1 MSATPGRLEKARTAL
16 LVLAGLRAVL
26 GIIAIP
32 LVPVLWDDH
41 FVFLVLLRPT
51 KEILLAAGFLLRQGD
66 VNLLEI
72 LVAAVPLA
80 IFGVWLFYGIGRAFA
95 DEIQSGKGLPKV
107 VARFLPRDRIHDLCR
122 ILDRKGRGVVVAG
135 RLAAFPSSL
144 LGAAAGASKMEP
156 RAFLPAD
163 ATGVVLSIAEVMG
176 AGYVLGEA
184 HKRAGPWLTALGV
197 AVLFGLLFFVG
208 RWLKREGNRGNGTT
222 QAGAAASSAG
232 QRG

>member
-1 MSATPGRLEKARTAL
+1 MSATTGQLEKARTAL
-16 LVLAGLRAVL
+16 LVLAGLRTVL
-26 GIIAIP
+26 GIVAIP

-51 KEILLAAGFLLRQGD
+51 KEILLAAGFLFRQGD
-66 VNLLEI
+66 VSLI
-72 LVAAVPLA
+72 AVLVAAVPLA

-107 VARFLPRDRIHDLCR
+107 AARFLPRDRIQDLCR

-144 LGAAAGASKMEP
+144 LGAAAGASRMEP

-163 ATGVVLSIAEVMG
+163 TIGAVLSIAEVIG

-184 HKRAGPWLTALGV
+184 YKRAGPWLTAVGV
-197 AVLFGLLFFVG
+197 AILFGILFVVG
-208 RWLKREGNRGNGTT
+208 RWLKREEKRGNGRKK
-222 QAGAAASSAG
+222 AGAGASSAD
-232 QRG
+232 RGG